1 MMGRLRAWLAGTR
14 APADLAAEA
23 LARVPREMALA
34 LYPSPLVPAA
44 VLVGLVPA
52 GTGWE
57 VLLTRRTDHLR
68 DHPGQI
74 SFPGGRLEAADEGP
88 VAAALRETEEEVG
101 IAPALVDV
109 LGYLPP
115 HPVVTGF
122 AVSPVVGLIRPGF
135 QLRPDPMEVA
145 EIFGVPLDYLLRDDA
160 FAAGQREVR
169 GVTVPVYSCQHGRHL
184 IWGAT
189 AHILHTLREGIHGR
203 LR

>member
-1 MMGRLRAWLAGTR
+1 MMGRLRGWLAGTR